1 MTRPRHAQAAVLPG
15 LPDAA
20 AACTPCKCFRNP
32 STCHLSTRPSS
43 CLQDQIKAHITDL
56 MLSAPPRV
64 RAQLSEAL
72 SIISSHDFP
81 AKWQVGVKG
90 GMQHGAGARWG
101 WGGWL
106 EAAEG
111 AWKVLGGAA
120 DAVSCC
126 WCVCCSCFTQAAASQ
141 AGGQPMAATPPPPH
155 SRCCRTWSRRWAA
168 STLSWST
175 ACCPPPTP
183 STSATGALRDTW
195 CTLI

>member
-1 MTRPRHAQAAVLPG
+1 MMRPRHTLAAVLPG

-20 AACTPCKCFRNP
+20 AACTPCKCFPNP
-32 STCHLSTRPSS
+32 STRRPSS

-90 GMQHGAGARWG
+90 YMQHGAGAG

-106 EAAEG
+106 AAAEG
-111 AWKVLGGAA
+111 AWKVLRGAA
-120 DAVSCC
+120 DAASCC
-126 WCVCCSCFTQAAASQ
+126 CCVFVAPARPRQPRAKNINQRPLVTHGCHPAASSQ
-141 AGGQPMAATPPPPH
+141 SLLPH
-155 SRCCRTWSRRWAA
+155 LVEKMGSADPQ
-168 STLSWST
+168 LVNGVLST
-175 ACCPPPTP
+175 ADSIYQRYRCVAP
-183 STSATGALRDTW
+183 L
-195 CTLI
+195 